1 MNRAVGSEM
10 VSTLQYIESSND
22 TLMSCGIYNR
32 QIMRNYN
39 IHGLGI
45 NAKKVQCRSMIV
57 SQ

>member
-1 MNRAVGSEM
+1 M
-10 VSTLQYIESSND
+10 VSTMQYIESSND

-45 NAKKVQCRSMIV
+45 NAKKVQCQSMII